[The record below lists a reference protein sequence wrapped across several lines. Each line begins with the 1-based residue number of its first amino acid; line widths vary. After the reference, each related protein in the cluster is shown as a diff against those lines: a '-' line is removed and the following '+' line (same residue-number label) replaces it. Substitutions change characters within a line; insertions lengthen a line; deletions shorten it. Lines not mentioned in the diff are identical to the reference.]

1 MVKKT
6 EGKFK
11 KREGMATKQGAVH
24 NLKAKLKSQEKA
36 LKKAQAEHQL
46 TDDSVSRK
54 AVESLREKINNTKDS
69 IISFQMKPTGKS
81 STVKGLRKLSIAG
94 DYDFKSG
101 GLVQKS
107 KMTKGGSYKGKQHN
121 YATGGLVKELK
132 I

>member
-1 MVKKT
+1 
-6 EGKFK
+6 
-11 KREGMATKQGAVH
+11 MATRQGAIH
-24 NLKAKLKSQEKA
+24 KLKAKLKSQEKA
-36 LKKAQAEHQL
+36 LKEAKAEHHR

-54 AVESLREKINNTKDS
+54 AVEALRRKINNTKDS

-81 STVKGLRKLSIAG
+81 SAVKGRRKLARAG

-132 I
+132 M